1 MKMIRKVHHSS
12 DSTGLGPLF
21 DFFLYFFA
29 AVSILLWVIMLLF
42 FVSTAVKIITED
54 MPPGVAGMWGVLLI
68 ICVLLGILLT
78 VKKEK
83 RESENQKNTAME
95 NSDPHEQK
103 KEADE
108 VDINKRACGKRTVIS
123 TIIEASSI
131 ALWFV
136 EISFFLHL
144 AIEKLTGAVIDE
156 PVGIIAI
163 GCIIFQI
170 YIAVRYLFDP

>member
-1 MKMIRKVHHSS
+1 MKMIRKVHHNS

-29 AVSILLWVIMLLF
+29 AVSILLWVIILLF
-42 FVSTAVKIITED
+42 FVSTAVKIITGD
-54 MPPGVAGMWGVLLI
+54 MPPGVAGMWRVLLI
-68 ICVLLGILLT
+68 ISVLLGILLT

-83 RESENQKNTAME
+83 RESEDQENTAME
-95 NSDPHEQK
+95 KSDPHEQK
-103 KEADE
+103 KEA
-108 VDINKRACGKRTVIS
+108 DINKRACGKRTVIS
-123 TIIEASSI
+123 TIIEASGI

-163 GCIIFQI
+163 DCIIFQI